1 MVSLYIDG
9 TPLVLPSD
17 FSTEIKIENSFFTK
31 NGEYTY
37 DFKIPLNNPVN
48 AALYAHLHRLNNV
61 SEIKE
66 KRQAVLM
73 ADNRCYINGTEII
86 TDWTDDSVSIQLASG
101 NSELNYLIGA
111 NLQVSFL
118 EMGVVELG
126 TDGGRAATYSG
137 DDTDDDAANEDG
149 DIGGGGSSS
158 GGSGGRV
165 SHYTQ
170 SLYHNYPDYDFVAA
184 PVSTPAGILNEW
196 RFGKTTSGYSLRLA
210 DGTIRIVQP
219 YLCAIVRRMLNALGY
234 TIGVNQLEDSRYSQL
249 IVVHDVNTLEYAKML
264 PGWNVKDFFENL
276 ERMFNLVLV
285 VNNRNRT
292 VDIIFA
298 NRFYLAAEEVHL
310 SAVEDE
316 YEVETDEDNA
326 NLMTNANIGYDLPD
340 SEYFRFAK
348 MNESLVNMC
357 EKVELPSLVTLGLY
371 FQGGMH
377 TRTIGI
383 DTSTG
388 RQYVY
393 RPYQIPIFQDGL
405 FPMREVNQYANLD
418 KGGEEVLLKF
428 IPCAQVFHVIPC
440 YDAGGERV
448 GDYLWML
455 PSIEGNTSTE
465 GEDVSGLNMS
475 ELIESGKTESSNTG
489 SGRLS
494 LAFWHGVKTENAIGP
509 TLPIGYPLVMSD
521 SMFQVLTE
529 QLEGAPM
536 VVVDS
541 QYSLRL
547 PVLDAELYSGVYD
560 IDTTKSY
567 KFYTSDPNLPDARL
581 IFVIRNK
588 RFVCREMNFN
598 IAQGEKQKR
607 WCLTC
612 YPINIADTEAYKRWI
627 LTDGKWRDGGVW
639 LDDGRW
645 LD

>member
-1 MVSLYIDG
+1 MVSLYIAG
-9 TPLVLPSD
+9 VEAVLPSD
-17 FSTEIKIENSFFTK
+17 FATEIKIENSFFTK

-37 DFKIPLNNPVN
+37 EFKLPLNNPTN
-48 AALYAHLHRLNNV
+48 ASLYSHLHRLNKA

-66 KRQAVLM
+66 KRQAVLV

-118 EMGVVELG
+118 NMGTAEL
-126 TDGGRAATYSG
+126 TDES
-137 DDTDDDAANEDG
+137 
-149 DIGGGGSSS
+149 
-158 GGSGGRV
+158 GRV
-165 SHYTQ
+165 ALYTQ
-170 SLYHNYPDYDFVAA
+170 SLQGSYPEYDYVAA

-196 RFGKTTSGYSLRLA
+196 RFGQTSSGYSLRLA
-210 DGTIRIVQP
+210 DDTIRIVQP
-219 YLCAIVRRMLNALGY
+219 YLCAIVRRMLTALGY
-234 TIGVNQLEDSRYSQL
+234 TIGVNQLEESRYSQL

-264 PGWNVKDFFENL
+264 PGWSVKDFFENL

-285 VNNRNRT
+285 VNNKNRT

-298 NRFYLAAEEVHL
+298 NKFYLAAEEVYL

-316 YEVETDEDNA
+316 YEVDVDEDNA
-326 NLMTNANIGYDLPD
+326 DLMTNANIGYDLPD
-340 SEYFRFAK
+340 SEYFRYAK
-348 MNESLVNMC
+348 MSDSLVNLC
-357 EKVELPSLVTLGLY
+357 EKVESPSLLTLGMY
-371 FQGGMH
+371 FKDIMPM
-377 TRTIGI
+377 RTIGI

-393 RPYQIPIFQDGL
+393 RPYRLPIFQGGYY
-405 FPMREVNQYANLD
+405 PMREVNQYANLD
-418 KGGEEVLLKF
+418 KGGEEVTLKF
-428 IPCAQVFHVIPC
+428 IPCAQVFHIIPC

-448 GDYLWML
+448 GDYLWHI
-455 PSIEGNTSTE
+455 PSIEGNTTAE
-465 GEDVSGLNMS
+465 GEDVSALNMT
-475 ELIESGKTESSNTG
+475 ELIESGKTDSSQSG

-494 LAFWHGVKTENAIGP
+494 LAFWHGCRTENAIGP
-509 TLPIGYPLVMSD
+509 VLPVAYPLAMSD
-521 SMFQVLTE
+521 NMFQVLTE

-541 QYSLRL
+541 EYSLRL
-547 PVLDAELYSGVYD
+547 SVLDAELYSGVYN
-560 IDTTKSY
+560 IDTTKAY

-588 RFVCREMNFN
+588 RFVCREMNFS
-598 IAQGEKQKR
+598 IAQGQKQKR
-607 WCLTC
+607 WSLTC
-612 YPINIADTEAYKRWI
+612 YPIDIADAEAYKRWI

-645 LD
+645 LDG

>member
-9 TPLVLPSD
+9 TPVVLPSD
-17 FSTEIKIENSFFTK
+17 FATEIKIENSFFTK

-37 DFKIPLNNPVN
+37 DFKIPLNNPTN

-66 KRQAVLM
+66 KRQAVLI

-111 NLQVSFL
+111 NLQVSSL
-118 EMGVVELG
+118 NMGKAEL
-126 TDGGRAATYSG
+126 TDES
-137 DDTDDDAANEDG
+137 
-149 DIGGGGSSS
+149 
-158 GGSGGRV
+158 GRV
-165 SHYTQ
+165 SYYSQ
-170 SLYHNYPDYDFVAA
+170 SLQKSYPEFDYVAA

-196 RFGKTTSGYSLRLA
+196 RFGKTTSGYSLHLE
-210 DGTIRIVQP
+210 DDTIRILQP
-219 YLCAIVRRMLNALGY
+219 YLCAVVRRMIQALGY
-234 TIGVNQLEDSRYSQL
+234 TIGINQLNESRYSQL
-249 IVVHDVNTLEYAKML
+249 IIVHDVNTLEYAKML
-264 PGWNVKDFFENL
+264 PGWSVKDFFENL

-285 VNNRNRT
+285 VNNRTKT
-292 VDIIFA
+292 VDIVFA
-298 NRFYLAAEEVHL
+298 NRFYLATEEVHL
-310 SAVEDE
+310 STVEDVF
-316 YEVETDEDNA
+316 EVEIDEDNA
-326 NLMTNANIGYDLPD
+326 NLMTNGNIGYDLPD

-348 MNESLVNMC
+348 MNENLINLC
-357 EKVELPSLVTLGLY
+357 ERVELPSLVTLGLY

-383 DTSTG
+383 DSSTG

-428 IPCAQVFHVIPC
+428 IPCAQVYHSIPC

-448 GDYLWML
+448 GDYIWLL
-455 PSIEGNTSTE
+455 PSIEGNTTQE
-465 GEDVSGLNMS
+465 GEDVSALSMA

-494 LAFWHGVKTENAIGP
+494 LAFWHGLRTENAIGP
-509 TLPIGYPLVMSD
+509 ELPTGYPLVMSD
-521 SMFQVLTE
+521 SMFQVLTD

-541 QYSLRL
+541 QYSLRF

-567 KFYTSDPNLPDARL
+567 KFYTSDPNLPDAHL

-588 RFVCREMNFN
+588 RFVCREMSFS

-607 WCLTC
+607 WSLTC
-612 YPINIADTEAYKRWI
+612 YPINIADSEAYKRWI
-627 LTDGKWRDGGVW
+627 LSDGKWRDGAVW

-645 LD
+645 LDD

>member
-17 FSTEIKIENSFFTK
+17 FATEIKIENSFFTK

-37 DFKIPLNNPVN
+37 DFKIPLNNPTN

-111 NLQVSFL
+111 SLQVSFL
-118 EMGVVELG
+118 DMGKAEL
-126 TDGGRAATYSG
+126 TDET
-137 DDTDDDAANEDG
+137 
-149 DIGGGGSSS
+149 
-158 GGSGGRV
+158 GRV
-165 SHYTQ
+165 AYYTQ
-170 SLYHNYPDYDFVAA
+170 SLQGSYPEFDYVAA

-196 RFGKTTSGYSLRLA
+196 RFSVASSAYSLRLA
-210 DGTIRIVQP
+210 DGTTRIVQP
-219 YLCAIVRRMLNALGY
+219 YLCALVRRMLNALGY
-234 TIGVNQLEDSRYSQL
+234 TIGVNQLESSRYAQL
-249 IVVHDVNTLEYAKML
+249 IAVHDVNTLEYAKML
-264 PGWNVKDFFENL
+264 PGWSVKDFFENL

-285 VNNRNRT
+285 VNNRDRT
-292 VDIIFA
+292 VDIVFA
-298 NRFYLAAEEVHL
+298 NQFYIETEDVHL
-310 SAVEDE
+310 SAVEDD

-326 NLMTNANIGYDLPD
+326 MLMTNANIGYDLPD

-348 MNESLVNMC
+348 MNDSLVNLC
-357 EKVELPSLVTLGLY
+357 EKVEQPSLLNVGLY
-371 FQGGMH
+371 FKEN
-377 TRTIGI
+377 TPNRTICI
-383 DTSTG
+383 DTSTD

-393 RPYQIPIFQDGL
+393 RPYVLEIFSGGWYPL
-405 FPMREVNQYANLD
+405 REVNQYANLD
-418 KGGEEVLLKF
+418 RGGEEVMLKF
-428 IPCAQVFHVIPC
+428 IPCAQVYHTIQCF
-440 YDAGGERV
+440 DAGGEKV
-448 GDYLWML
+448 GDYIWLL
-455 PSIEGNTSTE
+455 PSIEGSTST
-465 GEDVSGLNMS
+465 GSEDVSALNMS
-475 ELIESGKTESSNTG
+475 ELIVSGQSDGMNSG

-494 LAFWHGVKTENAIGP
+494 LAFWHGLVSENVLGP
-509 TLPIGYPLVMSD
+509 NLPTGYPLVMSD
-521 SMFQVLTE
+521 SQFQVLTE
-529 QLEGAPM
+529 GLEMEPRSL
-536 VVVDS
+536 VDS

-567 KFYTSDPNLPDARL
+567 KFYTSDPNLPDAHL

-588 RFVCREMNFN
+588 RFVCREMNFT
-598 IAQGEKQKR
+598 IAQGEKQKK
-607 WCLTC
+607 WSLTC
-612 YPINIADTEAYKRWI
+612 YPIHIADAEAYKRWI

-645 LD
+645 LDE

>member
-1 MVSLYIDG
+1 MVSLYIAG
-9 TPLVLPSD
+9 VEAVLPSD
-17 FSTEIKIENSFFTK
+17 FATEIKIENSFFTK

-37 DFKIPLNNPVN
+37 EFKLPLNNPTN
-48 AALYAHLHRLNNV
+48 AALYSHLHRLNNA

-66 KRQAVLM
+66 KRQAVLV

-111 NLQVSFL
+111 SLQVSFL
-118 EMGVVELG
+118 NMGTAEL
-126 TDGGRAATYSG
+126 TDES
-137 DDTDDDAANEDG
+137 
-149 DIGGGGSSS
+149 
-158 GGSGGRV
+158 GRV
-165 SHYTQ
+165 ALYTQ
-170 SLYHNYPDYDFVAA
+170 SLKGSYPEYDYVAA

-196 RFGKTTSGYSLRLA
+196 RFGKTSSGYSLRLA
-210 DGTIRIVQP
+210 DDTIRIVQP
-219 YLCAIVRRMLNALGY
+219 YLCAIVRRMLTALGY
-234 TIGVNQLEDSRYSQL
+234 TIGVNQLEESRYSQL

-264 PGWNVKDFFENL
+264 PGWSVKDFFENL

-285 VNNRNRT
+285 VNNKSRT

-316 YEVETDEDNA
+316 YEVDVDEDNA

-340 SEYFRFAK
+340 SDYFRFAK
-348 MNESLVNMC
+348 MSDSLVNLC
-357 EKVELPSLVTLGLY
+357 EKVESPSLLTLGVY
-371 FQGGMH
+371 FMNNKPM
-377 TRTIGI
+377 RTIGI

-393 RPYQIPIFQDGL
+393 RPYQLPIFQDGM

-418 KGGEEVLLKF
+418 KGGEEVTLKF
-428 IPCAQVFHVIPC
+428 IPCAQVFHIIPC

-448 GDYLWML
+448 GDYLWHI
-455 PSIEGNTSTE
+455 PSIEGNTTAE
-465 GEDVSGLNMS
+465 GEDVSALNMT
-475 ELIESGKTESSNTG
+475 ELIESGKTDSGQSG

-494 LAFWHGVKTENAIGP
+494 LAFWHGCRTENAIGP
-509 TLPIGYPLVMSD
+509 VLPVAYPLAMSD
-521 SMFQVLTE
+521 NMFQVLTE

-541 QYSLRL
+541 EYSLRL
-547 PVLDAELYSGVYD
+547 SVLDAELYSGVYN
-560 IDTTKSY
+560 IDTTKAY

-588 RFVCREMNFN
+588 RFVCREMNFS
-598 IAQGEKQKR
+598 IAQGQKQKR
-607 WCLTC
+607 WSLTC
-612 YPINIADTEAYKRWI
+612 YPIDIADAEAYKRWI

-645 LD
+645 LDG

>member
-1 MVSLYIDG
+1 MVSLYIAG
-9 TPLVLPSD
+9 VEAVLPSD
-17 FSTEIKIENSFFTK
+17 FATEIKIENSFFTK

-37 DFKIPLNNPVN
+37 EFKLPLNNPTN
-48 AALYAHLHRLNNV
+48 AALYSHLHRLNNA

-66 KRQAVLM
+66 KRQAVLV

-86 TDWTDDSVSIQLASG
+86 TDWTDDSVSVQLASG

-111 NLQVSFL
+111 SLQVSFL
-118 EMGVVELG
+118 NMGTAEL
-126 TDGGRAATYSG
+126 TDES
-137 DDTDDDAANEDG
+137 
-149 DIGGGGSSS
+149 
-158 GGSGGRV
+158 GRV
-165 SHYTQ
+165 ALYTQ
-170 SLYHNYPDYDFVAA
+170 SLKGSYPEYDYVAA

-196 RFGKTTSGYSLRLA
+196 RFGKTSSGYSLRLA
-210 DGTIRIVQP
+210 DDTIRIVQP
-219 YLCAIVRRMLNALGY
+219 YLCAIVRRMLTALGY
-234 TIGVNQLEDSRYSQL
+234 TIGVNQLEESRYSQL

-264 PGWNVKDFFENL
+264 PGWSVKDFFENL

-285 VNNRNRT
+285 VNNKSRT

-316 YEVETDEDNA
+316 YEVDVDEDNA
-326 NLMTNANIGYDLPD
+326 DLMTNANIGYDLPD
-340 SEYFRFAK
+340 SDYFRFAK
-348 MNESLVNMC
+348 MSDSLVNLC
-357 EKVELPSLVTLGLY
+357 EKVESPSLLTLGVY
-371 FQGGMH
+371 FMNNKPM
-377 TRTIGI
+377 RTIGI

-393 RPYQIPIFQDGL
+393 RPYQLPIFQDGM

-418 KGGEEVLLKF
+418 KGGEEVTLKF
-428 IPCAQVFHVIPC
+428 IPCAQVFHNIPC

-448 GDYLWML
+448 GDYLWHI
-455 PSIEGNTSTE
+455 PSIEGNTTAE
-465 GEDVSGLNMS
+465 GEDVSALNMT
-475 ELIESGKTESSNTG
+475 ELIESGKTDSGQSG

-494 LAFWHGVKTENAIGP
+494 LAFWHGCRTENAIGP
-509 TLPIGYPLVMSD
+509 VLPVAYPLAMSD
-521 SMFQVLTE
+521 NMFQVLTE

-541 QYSLRL
+541 EYSLRL
-547 PVLDAELYSGVYD
+547 SVLDAELYSGVYN
-560 IDTTKSY
+560 IDTTKAY

-588 RFVCREMNFN
+588 RFVCREMNFS
-598 IAQGEKQKR
+598 IAQGQKQKR
-607 WCLTC
+607 WSLTC
-612 YPINIADTEAYKRWI
+612 YPIDIADAEAYKRWI

-645 LD
+645 LDG

>member
-1 MVSLYIDG
+1 MVSLYIAG
-9 TPLVLPSD
+9 VEAVLPSD
-17 FSTEIKIENSFFTK
+17 FATEIKIENSFFTK

-37 DFKIPLNNPVN
+37 EFKLPLNNPTN
-48 AALYAHLHRLNNV
+48 GSLYSHLHRLNNA

-66 KRQAVLM
+66 KRQAVLV

-86 TDWTDDSVSIQLASG
+86 TDWTEDSVSIQLASG

-111 NLQVSFL
+111 SLQVSFL
-118 EMGVVELG
+118 NMGTAEL
-126 TDGGRAATYSG
+126 TDES
-137 DDTDDDAANEDG
+137 
-149 DIGGGGSSS
+149 
-158 GGSGGRV
+158 GRV
-165 SHYTQ
+165 ALYTQ
-170 SLYHNYPDYDFVAA
+170 SLKGSYPEYEYVAA

-196 RFGKTTSGYSLRLA
+196 RFGKTSSGYSLRLA
-210 DGTIRIVQP
+210 DDSIRIVQP
-219 YLCAIVRRMLNALGY
+219 YLCAIVRRMLTALGY
-234 TIGVNQLEDSRYSQL
+234 TIGVNQLEESRYSQL

-264 PGWNVKDFFENL
+264 PGWSVKDFFENL

-285 VNNRNRT
+285 VNNKSRT

-310 SAVEDE
+310 SAVEDD
-316 YEVETDEDNA
+316 YEVDVDEDNA
-326 NLMTNANIGYDLPD
+326 DLMTNANIGYDLPD
-340 SEYFRFAK
+340 SDYFRFAK
-348 MNESLVNMC
+348 MNDSLVNLC
-357 EKVELPSLVTLGLY
+357 EKVESPSLLTLGVY
-371 FQGGMH
+371 FMNNKPM
-377 TRTIGI
+377 RTIGI

-393 RPYQIPIFQDGL
+393 RPYQLPIFQDDM

-418 KGGEEVLLKF
+418 KGGEEVTLKF
-428 IPCAQVFHVIPC
+428 IPCAQVFHIIPC

-455 PSIEGNTSTE
+455 PSIEGNTTAE
-465 GEDVSGLNMS
+465 GEDVSALNMT
-475 ELIESGKTESSNTG
+475 ELIESGKTDSGQSG

-494 LAFWHGVKTENAIGP
+494 LAFWHGCRTENAIGP
-509 TLPIGYPLVMSD
+509 ALPVAYPLAMSD
-521 SMFQVLTE
+521 NMFQVLTE

-541 QYSLRL
+541 EYSLRL
-547 PVLDAELYSGVYD
+547 SVLDAELYSGVYN
-560 IDTTKSY
+560 IDTTKAY

-588 RFVCREMNFN
+588 RFVCREMNFS
-598 IAQGEKQKR
+598 IAQGQKQKR
-607 WCLTC
+607 WSLTC
-612 YPINIADTEAYKRWI
+612 YPIDIADTEAYKRWI

-645 LD
+645 LDG

>member
-17 FSTEIKIENSFFTK
+17 FATEIKIENSFFTK

-37 DFKIPLNNPVN
+37 DFKIPLNNPTN

-118 EMGVVELG
+118 DMGTAELG
-126 TDGGRAATYSG
+126 ADES
-137 DDTDDDAANEDG
+137 
-149 DIGGGGSSS
+149 
-158 GGSGGRV
+158 GRV
-165 SHYTQ
+165 SLYTK
-170 SLYHNYPDYDFVAA
+170 SLQGCYPEYDYVAA
-184 PVSTPAGILNEW
+184 PVSTSGGILNEW

-210 DGTIRIVQP
+210 DDTIRVVQP
-219 YLCAIVRRMLNALGY
+219 YLCTLVRKILTALGY
-234 TIGVNQLEDSRYSQL
+234 TIGVNQLENSRYAQL
-249 IVVHDVNTLEYAKML
+249 IVLHDVNTKEYAKML
-264 PGWNVKDFFENL
+264 PGWSVKDFFDNL

-285 VNNRNRT
+285 VNNRERT
-292 VDIIFA
+292 VDIVFA
-298 NRFYLAAEEVHL
+298 NQFYIEAEEVHL
-310 SAVEDE
+310 NAVEDD
-316 YEVETDEDNA
+316 YEVEIDEDNA
-326 NLMTNANIGYDLPD
+326 MLMTNANVGYDLPD

-348 MNESLVNMC
+348 MNDSLVNLC
-357 EKVELPSLVTLGLY
+357 EKVELPSLLSV
-371 FQGGMH
+371 GMH
-377 TRTIGI
+377 FKENTPNRTICI

-393 RPYQIPIFQDGL
+393 RPYQVPILADGWYPL
-405 FPMREVNQYANLD
+405 REVNQYANLD
-418 KGGEEVLLKF
+418 KGGEEVTLKF
-428 IPCAQVFHVIPC
+428 IPCAQVFHSIPC
-440 YDAGGERV
+440 YDAGGEKV
-448 GDYLWML
+448 EDYIWLL

-465 GEDVSGLNMS
+465 SEDVSGMNMT
-475 ELIESGKTESSNTG
+475 ELIASGQTETGISG

-494 LAFWHGVKTENAIGP
+494 LAFWHGLKTENSLGP
-509 TLPIGYPLVMSD
+509 SLPTGYPLVMSD
-521 SMFQVLTE
+521 NMYQLLTD
-529 QLEGAPM
+529 QLEFEPRVIVG
-536 VVVDS
+536 S
-541 QYSLRL
+541 EYSLRL
-547 PVLDAELYSGVYD
+547 SVLDAELYSGVYD
-560 IDTTKSY
+560 IDTAKSY
-567 KFYTSDPNLPDARL
+567 KFYTSDPNLPDAHL

-588 RFVCREMNFN
+588 RFVCREMNFS

-607 WCLTC
+607 WSLTC
-612 YPINIADTEAYKRWI
+612 YPIHIGDAEAYKRWI

-645 LD
+645 LDE

>member
-1 MVSLYIDG
+1 MVSLYIAG
-9 TPLVLPSD
+9 VEAVLPSD
-17 FSTEIKIENSFFTK
+17 FATEIKIENSFFTK

-37 DFKIPLNNPVN
+37 EFKLPLNNPTN
-48 AALYAHLHRLNNV
+48 AALYSHLHRLNNA

-66 KRQAVLM
+66 KRQAVLV

-111 NLQVSFL
+111 SLQVSFL
-118 EMGVVELG
+118 NMGTAEL
-126 TDGGRAATYSG
+126 TDES
-137 DDTDDDAANEDG
+137 
-149 DIGGGGSSS
+149 
-158 GGSGGRV
+158 GRV
-165 SHYTQ
+165 ALYTQ
-170 SLYHNYPDYDFVAA
+170 SLQGSYPEYDYVAA

-196 RFGKTTSGYSLRLA
+196 RFGQTSSGYSLRLA
-210 DGTIRIVQP
+210 DDTIRIVQP
-219 YLCAIVRRMLNALGY
+219 YLCAIVRRMLTALGY
-234 TIGVNQLEDSRYSQL
+234 TIGVNQLEESRYSQL

-264 PGWNVKDFFENL
+264 PGWSVKDFFENL

-285 VNNRNRT
+285 VNNKSRT

-298 NRFYLAAEEVHL
+298 NRFYLATEEVHL

-316 YEVETDEDNA
+316 YEVDVDEDNA
-326 NLMTNANIGYDLPD
+326 DLMTNANIGYDLPD
-340 SEYFRFAK
+340 SDYFRFAK
-348 MNESLVNMC
+348 MNDSLVNLC
-357 EKVELPSLVTLGLY
+357 EKVESPSLLTLGVY
-371 FQGGMH
+371 FMNNKPM
-377 TRTIGI
+377 RTIGI

-393 RPYQIPIFQDGL
+393 RPYQLPIFQGGM
-405 FPMREVNQYANLD
+405 FPMREVNQYANMD
-418 KGGEEVLLKF
+418 KGGEEVTLKF
-428 IPCAQVFHVIPC
+428 IPCAQVFHIIPC

-455 PSIEGNTSTE
+455 PSIEGNTTTE
-465 GEDVSGLNMS
+465 GEDVSALNMT
-475 ELIESGKTESSNTG
+475 ELIESGKTDSGQSG

-494 LAFWHGVKTENAIGP
+494 LAFWHGCRTENAIGP
-509 TLPIGYPLVMSD
+509 VLPVAYPLTMSD
-521 SMFQVLTE
+521 NMFQVLTE

-541 QYSLRL
+541 EYSLRL
-547 PVLDAELYSGVYD
+547 SVLDTELYSGVYN
-560 IDTTKSY
+560 IDTTKAY

-588 RFVCREMNFN
+588 RFVCREMNFS
-598 IAQGEKQKR
+598 IAQGQKQKR
-607 WCLTC
+607 WSLTC
-612 YPINIADTEAYKRWI
+612 YPIDIADAEAYKRWI

-645 LD
+645 LDG

>member
-17 FSTEIKIENSFFTK
+17 FATEIKVENSFFTK

-37 DFKIPLNNPVN
+37 DFKIPLNNPTN
-48 AALYAHLHRLNNV
+48 AAMYAHLHRLNNV

-111 NLQVSFL
+111 SLQVSFL
-118 EMGVVELG
+118 DMGKVEL
-126 TDGGRAATYSG
+126 TDET
-137 DDTDDDAANEDG
+137 
-149 DIGGGGSSS
+149 
-158 GGSGGRV
+158 GRV
-165 SHYTQ
+165 SYYTQ
-170 SLYHNYPDYDFVAA
+170 SLQGSYPDYDFVAV

-196 RFGKTTSGYSLRLA
+196 RFSVASSAYSLRLA
-210 DGTIRIVQP
+210 DDTIRVVQP
-219 YLCAIVRRMLNALGY
+219 YLCALVRRMLNALGY
-234 TIGVNQLEDSRYSQL
+234 TIGVNQLEESRYKQL
-249 IVVHDVNTLEYAKML
+249 IAVHDVNTLEYAKML
-264 PGWNVKDFFENL
+264 PGWSVKDFFENL

-292 VDIIFA
+292 VDIVFA
-298 NRFYLAAEEVHL
+298 NQFYIAAEEVHL
-310 SAVEDE
+310 NAVEDD
-316 YEVETDEDNA
+316 YEVETDEENTL
-326 NLMTNANIGYDLPD
+326 LMTNANVGYDLPD

-348 MNESLVNMC
+348 MSENLMNLC
-357 EKVELPSLVTLGLY
+357 EKVEQPSLLNVGAY
-371 FQGGMH
+371 FKGN
-377 TRTIGI
+377 TPNRTICI

-393 RPYQIPIFQDGL
+393 RPYQLANFQGGL
-405 FPMREVNQYANLD
+405 YPLREVNQYANLD
-418 KGGEEVLLKF
+418 KGGEEVTLKF
-428 IPCAQVFHVIPC
+428 IPCAQVYHSIPC
-440 YDAGGERV
+440 YDAGGEKV
-448 GDYLWML
+448 GDYIWSL
-455 PSIEGNTSTE
+455 PSIEGNVTTE
-465 GEDVSGLNMS
+465 GEDVSALNMT
-475 ELIESGKTESSNTG
+475 ELITSGKTDSGNSG

-494 LAFWHGVKTENAIGP
+494 LAFWHGCKSENALAPALP
-509 TLPIGYPLVMSD
+509 TGYPLVMSD
-521 SMFQVLTE
+521 NMFQVLTDGI
-529 QLEGAPM
+529 EGAPM
-536 VVVDS
+536 VVVDA

-567 KFYTSDPNLPDARL
+567 KFYTSDPNLPDAHL

-588 RFVCREMNFN
+588 RFVCREMNFT

-607 WCLTC
+607 WSLTC
-612 YPINIADTEAYKRWI
+612 YPIHIADSEAYKRWI
-627 LTDGKWRDGGVW
+627 LTDGRWRDGGVW

-645 LD
+645 LDE

>member
-1 MVSLYIDG
+1 MVSLYIAG
-9 TPLVLPSD
+9 VEAVLPSD
-17 FSTEIKIENSFFTK
+17 FATEIKIENSFFTK

-37 DFKIPLNNPVN
+37 EFKLALNNPTN
-48 AALYAHLHRLNNV
+48 EALYSHLHRLNNA

-66 KRQAVLM
+66 KRQAVLV

-86 TDWTDDSVSIQLASG
+86 TDWTEDSVSIQLASG

-111 NLQVSFL
+111 SLQVSFL
-118 EMGVVELG
+118 NMGTVEL
-126 TDGGRAATYSG
+126 TDES
-137 DDTDDDAANEDG
+137 
-149 DIGGGGSSS
+149 
-158 GGSGGRV
+158 GRV
-165 SHYTQ
+165 ALYTQ
-170 SLYHNYPDYDFVAA
+170 SLKGSYPEYDYVAA

-196 RFGKTTSGYSLRLA
+196 RFGKTSSGYSLRLA
-210 DGTIRIVQP
+210 DDTIRIVQP
-219 YLCAIVRRMLNALGY
+219 YLCAIVRRMLTALGY
-234 TIGVNQLEDSRYSQL
+234 TIGVNQLEESRYSQL
-249 IVVHDVNTLEYAKML
+249 IVAHDVNTLEYAKML
-264 PGWNVKDFFENL
+264 PGWSVKDFFENL

-285 VNNRNRT
+285 VNNKSRT

-316 YEVETDEDNA
+316 YEVDVDVDNA

-340 SEYFRFAK
+340 SDYFRFAK
-348 MNESLVNMC
+348 MSDSLVNLC
-357 EKVELPSLVTLGLY
+357 EKVESPSLLTLGVY
-371 FQGGMH
+371 FMNNKPM
-377 TRTIGI
+377 RTIGI

-393 RPYQIPIFQDGL
+393 RPYQFPIFQDGM

-418 KGGEEVLLKF
+418 KGGEEVTLKF
-428 IPCAQVFHVIPC
+428 IPCAQVFHIIPC

-448 GDYLWML
+448 GDYLWHI
-455 PSIEGNTSTE
+455 PSIEGNTTAE
-465 GEDVSGLNMS
+465 GEDVSALNMT
-475 ELIESGKTESSNTG
+475 ELIESGKTDSGQSG

-494 LAFWHGVKTENAIGP
+494 LAFWHGCRTENAIGP
-509 TLPIGYPLVMSD
+509 ALPTAYPLAMSD
-521 SMFQVLTE
+521 NMFQVLTE

-541 QYSLRL
+541 EYSLRL
-547 PVLDAELYSGVYD
+547 SVLDAELYSGVYN
-560 IDTTKSY
+560 IDTTKAY

-588 RFVCREMNFN
+588 RFVCREMNFS
-598 IAQGEKQKR
+598 IAQGQKQKR
-607 WCLTC
+607 WSLTC
-612 YPINIADTEAYKRWI
+612 YPIDIADAEAYKRWI

-645 LD
+645 LDG

>member
-1 MVSLYIDG
+1 MVSLYIAG
-9 TPLVLPSD
+9 VEAVLPSD
-17 FSTEIKIENSFFTK
+17 FATEIKIENSFFTK

-37 DFKIPLNNPVN
+37 EFKLPLNNPTN
-48 AALYAHLHRLNNV
+48 AALYSHLHRLNNA

-66 KRQAVLM
+66 KRQAVLV

-86 TDWTDDSVSIQLASG
+86 TDWTDDSVSVQLASG

-111 NLQVSFL
+111 SLQVSFL
-118 EMGVVELG
+118 NMGTAEL
-126 TDGGRAATYSG
+126 TDES
-137 DDTDDDAANEDG
+137 
-149 DIGGGGSSS
+149 
-158 GGSGGRV
+158 GRV
-165 SHYTQ
+165 ALYTQ
-170 SLYHNYPDYDFVAA
+170 SLKGSYPEYDYVAA

-196 RFGKTTSGYSLRLA
+196 RFGKTSSGYSLRLA
-210 DGTIRIVQP
+210 DDTIRIVQP
-219 YLCAIVRRMLNALGY
+219 YLCAIVRRMLTALGY
-234 TIGVNQLEDSRYSQL
+234 TIGVNQLEESRYSQL

-264 PGWNVKDFFENL
+264 PGWSVKDFFENL

-285 VNNRNRT
+285 VNNKSRT

-316 YEVETDEDNA
+316 YEVDVDEDNA
-326 NLMTNANIGYDLPD
+326 DLMTNANIGYDLPD
-340 SEYFRFAK
+340 SDYFRFAK
-348 MNESLVNMC
+348 MNDSLVNLC
-357 EKVELPSLVTLGLY
+357 EKVESPSLLTLGVY
-371 FQGGMH
+371 FMNNKPM
-377 TRTIGI
+377 RTIGI

-393 RPYQIPIFQDGL
+393 RPYQLPIFQDGM

-418 KGGEEVLLKF
+418 KGGEEVTLKF
-428 IPCAQVFHVIPC
+428 IPCAQVFHIIPC

-448 GDYLWML
+448 GDYLWHI
-455 PSIEGNTSTE
+455 PSIEGNTTAE
-465 GEDVSGLNMS
+465 EDDVSALNMT
-475 ELIESGKTESSNTG
+475 ELIESAKTDSSQSG

-494 LAFWHGVKTENAIGP
+494 LAFWHGCRTENAIGP
-509 TLPIGYPLVMSD
+509 ALPVAYPLAMSD
-521 SMFQVLTE
+521 NMFQVLTE

-541 QYSLRL
+541 EYSLRL
-547 PVLDAELYSGVYD
+547 SVLDAELYSGVYN
-560 IDTTKSY
+560 IDTTKAY

-588 RFVCREMNFN
+588 RFVCREMNFS
-598 IAQGEKQKR
+598 IAQGQKQKR
-607 WCLTC
+607 WSLTC
-612 YPINIADTEAYKRWI
+612 YPIDIADAEAYKRWI

-645 LD
+645 LDG

>member
-1 MVSLYIDG
+1 MVSLYIAG
-9 TPLVLPSD
+9 VEAVLPSD
-17 FSTEIKIENSFFTK
+17 FATEIKIENSFFTK

-37 DFKIPLNNPVN
+37 EFKLPLNNPTN
-48 AALYAHLHRLNNV
+48 AALYSHLHRLNNA

-66 KRQAVLM
+66 KRQAVLV

-86 TDWTDDSVSIQLASG
+86 TDWTDDSVSVQLASG

-111 NLQVSFL
+111 SLQVSFL
-118 EMGVVELG
+118 NMGTAEL
-126 TDGGRAATYSG
+126 TDES
-137 DDTDDDAANEDG
+137 
-149 DIGGGGSSS
+149 
-158 GGSGGRV
+158 GRV
-165 SHYTQ
+165 ALYTQ
-170 SLYHNYPDYDFVAA
+170 SLQGSYPEYDYVAA

-196 RFGKTTSGYSLRLA
+196 RFGQTSSGYSLRLA
-210 DGTIRIVQP
+210 DDTIRIVQP
-219 YLCAIVRRMLNALGY
+219 YLCAIVRRMLTALGY
-234 TIGVNQLEDSRYSQL
+234 TIGVNQLEESRYSQL

-264 PGWNVKDFFENL
+264 PGWSVKDFFENL

-285 VNNRNRT
+285 VNNKSRT

-316 YEVETDEDNA
+316 YEVDVDEDNA
-326 NLMTNANIGYDLPD
+326 DLMTNANIGYDLPD
-340 SEYFRFAK
+340 SDYFRFAK
-348 MNESLVNMC
+348 MNDSLVNLC
-357 EKVELPSLVTLGLY
+357 EKVESPSLLTLGVY
-371 FQGGMH
+371 FMNNKPM
-377 TRTIGI
+377 RTIGI

-393 RPYQIPIFQDGL
+393 RPYQLPIFQDGM

-418 KGGEEVLLKF
+418 KGGEEVTLKF
-428 IPCAQVFHVIPC
+428 IPCAQVFHIIPC

-448 GDYLWML
+448 GDYLWHI
-455 PSIEGNTSTE
+455 PSIEGNTTAE
-465 GEDVSGLNMS
+465 GEDVSALNMT
-475 ELIESGKTESSNTG
+475 ELIESGKTDSGQSG

-494 LAFWHGVKTENAIGP
+494 LAFWHGCRTENAIGP
-509 TLPIGYPLVMSD
+509 ALPVAYPLAMSD
-521 SMFQVLTE
+521 NMFQVLTE

-541 QYSLRL
+541 EYSLRL
-547 PVLDAELYSGVYD
+547 SVLDAELYSGVYN
-560 IDTTKSY
+560 IDTTKAY

-588 RFVCREMNFN
+588 RFVCREMNFS
-598 IAQGEKQKR
+598 IAQGQKQKR
-607 WCLTC
+607 WSLTC
-612 YPINIADTEAYKRWI
+612 YPIDIADAEAYKRWI

-645 LD
+645 LDE

>member
-17 FSTEIKIENSFFTK
+17 FATEIKIENSFFTR

-37 DFKIPLNNPVN
+37 DFKIPLNNPTN

-118 EMGVVELG
+118 DMGKVEL
-126 TDGGRAATYSG
+126 TDET
-137 DDTDDDAANEDG
+137 
-149 DIGGGGSSS
+149 
-158 GGSGGRV
+158 GRV
-165 SHYTQ
+165 SYYSR
-170 SLYHNYPDYDFVAA
+170 SLQGSYPAYDYVAA

-196 RFGKTTSGYSLRLA
+196 RFSVASSTYWLRLA
-210 DGTIRIVQP
+210 DDTTRVVQP
-219 YLCAIVRRMLNALGY
+219 YLCALVRRMLNALGY
-234 TIGVNQLEDSRYSQL
+234 TIGVNQLEESRYKQL
-249 IVVHDVNTLEYAKML
+249 IAVHDVNTLEYAKML
-264 PGWNVKDFFENL
+264 PGWSVKDFFENL

-292 VDIIFA
+292 VDIVFA
-298 NRFYLAAEEVHL
+298 NQFYIAAEEVHL
-310 SAVEDE
+310 NAVEDD
-316 YEVETDEDNA
+316 YEVEVDEDNA
-326 NLMTNANIGYDLPD
+326 NLMTNANIGYDLPESD
-340 SEYFRFAK
+340 YYRFAK
-348 MNESLVNMC
+348 MNESLVNLC
-357 EKVELPSLVTLGLY
+357 EKVEQPSLLNVGMY
-371 FQGGMH
+371 FKAN
-377 TRTIGI
+377 TPNRTICI
-383 DTSTG
+383 DTSTD

-393 RPYQIPIFQDGL
+393 RPYQLEIFGGGMYPL
-405 FPMREVNQYANLD
+405 REVNQYANLD
-418 KGGEEVLLKF
+418 RGGEEMLLKF
-428 IPCAQVFHVIPC
+428 IPCAQVYHSIPC
-440 YDAGGERV
+440 YDAGGEKV
-448 GDYLWML
+448 GDYIWLL

-465 GEDVSGLNMS
+465 GEDVSALNMS
-475 ELIESGKTESSNTG
+475 ELIASGQTDSGTSG
-489 SGRLS
+489 GGRLS
-494 LAFWHGVKTENAIGP
+494 LAFWHGLVAENVLGP
-509 TLPIGYPLVMSD
+509 NLPTAYPLVMSD
-521 SMFQVLTE
+521 SQFQVLTE
-529 QLEGAPM
+529 GLEMEPRSL
-536 VVVDS
+536 VDS

-567 KFYTSDPNLPDARL
+567 KFYTSDPNLPDAHL

-607 WCLTC
+607 WSLTC
-612 YPINIADTEAYKRWI
+612 YPIHIADAEAYKRWI
-627 LTDGKWRDGGVW
+627 LADGRWRDGGVW

-645 LD
+645 LDE

>member
-1 MVSLYIDG
+1 MVSLYIAG
-9 TPLVLPSD
+9 VEVVLPSD
-17 FSTEIKIENSFFTK
+17 FATEIKIENSFFTK

-37 DFKIPLNNPVN
+37 EFKLPLNNPTN
-48 AALYAHLHRLNNV
+48 AALYSHLHRLNNA

-66 KRQAVLM
+66 KRQAVLV

-86 TDWTDDSVSIQLASG
+86 TDWTDDSVSVQLASG

-111 NLQVSFL
+111 SLQVSFL
-118 EMGVVELG
+118 NMGTAEL
-126 TDGGRAATYSG
+126 TDES
-137 DDTDDDAANEDG
+137 
-149 DIGGGGSSS
+149 
-158 GGSGGRV
+158 GRV
-165 SHYTQ
+165 ALYTQ
-170 SLYHNYPDYDFVAA
+170 SLRGSYPEYDYVAA

-196 RFGKTTSGYSLRLA
+196 RFGQTSSGYSLRLA
-210 DGTIRIVQP
+210 DDTIRIVQP
-219 YLCAIVRRMLNALGY
+219 YLCAIVRRMLTALGY
-234 TIGVNQLEDSRYSQL
+234 TIGVNQLEESRYSQL

-264 PGWNVKDFFENL
+264 PGWSVKDFFENL

-285 VNNRNRT
+285 VNNKSRT

-316 YEVETDEDNA
+316 YEVDVDEDNA
-326 NLMTNANIGYDLPD
+326 DLMTNANIGYDLPD
-340 SEYFRFAK
+340 SDYFRFAK
-348 MNESLVNMC
+348 MSDSLVNLC
-357 EKVELPSLVTLGLY
+357 EKVESPSLFTLGVY
-371 FQGGMH
+371 FMNNKPM
-377 TRTIGI
+377 RTIGI

-393 RPYQIPIFQDGL
+393 RPYQLPIFQDGM

-418 KGGEEVLLKF
+418 KGGEEVILKF
-428 IPCAQVFHVIPC
+428 IPCAQVFHIIPC

-448 GDYLWML
+448 GDYLWHI
-455 PSIEGNTSTE
+455 PSIEGNTTAE
-465 GEDVSGLNMS
+465 EDDVSALNMT
-475 ELIESGKTESSNTG
+475 ELIESAKTDSGQSG

-494 LAFWHGVKTENAIGP
+494 LAFWHGCRTENAIGP
-509 TLPIGYPLVMSD
+509 VLPVAYPLAMSD
-521 SMFQVLTE
+521 NMFQVLTE

-541 QYSLRL
+541 EYSLRL
-547 PVLDAELYSGVYD
+547 SVLDAELYSGVYN
-560 IDTTKSY
+560 IDTTKAY

-588 RFVCREMNFN
+588 RFVCREMNFS
-598 IAQGEKQKR
+598 IAQGQKQKR
-607 WCLTC
+607 WSLTC
-612 YPINIADTEAYKRWI
+612 YPIDIADAEAYKRWI

-645 LD
+645 LDG

>member
-1 MVSLYIDG
+1 MVSLYIAG
-9 TPLVLPSD
+9 VEAVLPSD
-17 FSTEIKIENSFFTK
+17 FATEIKIENSFFTK

-37 DFKIPLNNPVN
+37 EFKLPLNNPTN
-48 AALYAHLHRLNNV
+48 AALYSHLHRLNNA

-66 KRQAVLM
+66 KRQAVLV

-111 NLQVSFL
+111 SLQVSFL
-118 EMGVVELG
+118 NMGTAEL
-126 TDGGRAATYSG
+126 TDES
-137 DDTDDDAANEDG
+137 
-149 DIGGGGSSS
+149 
-158 GGSGGRV
+158 GRV
-165 SHYTQ
+165 ALYTQ
-170 SLYHNYPDYDFVAA
+170 SLKGSYPEYDYVAA

-196 RFGKTTSGYSLRLA
+196 RFGQTSSGYSLRLA
-210 DGTIRIVQP
+210 DDTIRIVQP
-219 YLCAIVRRMLNALGY
+219 YLCAIVRRMLTALGY
-234 TIGVNQLEDSRYSQL
+234 TIGVNQLEESRYSQL

-264 PGWNVKDFFENL
+264 PGWSVKDFFENL

-285 VNNRNRT
+285 VNNKSRT

-316 YEVETDEDNA
+316 YEVDVDEDNA
-326 NLMTNANIGYDLPD
+326 DLMTNANIGYDLPD
-340 SEYFRFAK
+340 SDYFRFAK
-348 MNESLVNMC
+348 MNDSLVNLC
-357 EKVELPSLVTLGLY
+357 DKVESPSLLTLGVY
-371 FQGGMH
+371 FMNNKPM
-377 TRTIGI
+377 RTIGI
-383 DTSTG
+383 DISTD

-393 RPYQIPIFQDGL
+393 RPYQLPNFQGGM

-418 KGGEEVLLKF
+418 KGGEEVTLKF
-428 IPCAQVFHVIPC
+428 IPCAQVFHIIPC

-448 GDYLWML
+448 GDYLWHI
-455 PSIEGNTSTE
+455 PSIEGNTTAE
-465 GEDVSGLNMS
+465 GDDVSALNMT
-475 ELIESGKTESSNTG
+475 ELIESGKTDSGQSG

-494 LAFWHGVKTENAIGP
+494 LAFWHGCRTENAIGP
-509 TLPIGYPLVMSD
+509 ALPVTYPLAMSD
-521 SMFQVLTE
+521 NMFQVLTE

-541 QYSLRL
+541 EYSLRL
-547 PVLDAELYSGVYD
+547 SVLDAELYSGVYN
-560 IDTTKSY
+560 IDTTKAY

-588 RFVCREMNFN
+588 RFVCREMNFS
-598 IAQGEKQKR
+598 IAQGQKQKR
-607 WCLTC
+607 WSLTC
-612 YPINIADTEAYKRWI
+612 YPIDIADAEAYKRWI

-645 LD
+645 LDG